1 LVAAVVVGPGALD
14 PWGPG
19 AVLVEL
25 VVLGAVVVSEAVTD
39 AGAR

>member
-1 LVAAVVVGPGALD
+1 VVGPGALD

-25 VVLGAVVVSEAVTD
+25 VLGAVVVEDAVTD